1 MRRMLLASAAV
12 AGLAAGLMPA
22 PAAAQNTDV
31 TVVMKLIQGFTQT
44 ANYIKGLFEGIQRNT
59 DADNVADLRVQRD
72 FRNAQ
77 IRDEHVA
84 TPTACESLDNAQTVL
99 VGAGQSWVVRESLSR
114 ITDPRGE
121 AQPGYPS
128 YRGQAVGMAAFNGHH
143 LSRYCSPAEAAD
155 GLCGEGRRPN
165 FDQRASSMVGPLSYG
180 DMQEDVDA
188 ALDYSTTLAHAVALR
203 HPRGAELR
211 SAQGQEIMAA
221 RRWYNAMHSLAR
233 WVANDIIGRRV
244 DTVVLTD
251 AQKAQMAA
259 QGLAPADRGSWM
271 LAMELDVKR
280 RLSRPYAASLQRMPP
295 ASRVAEHVQ
304 STAMQ
309 TDIQWETY
317 KLLQAQSL
325 MLAALVGDRADAP
338 TGLRETALQQL
349 VNAPA
354 PQPR

>member
-1 MRRMLLASAAV
+1 
-12 AGLAAGLMPA
+12 
-22 PAAAQNTDV
+22 
-31 TVVMKLIQGFTQT
+31 
-44 ANYIKGLFEGIQRNT
+44 
-59 DADNVADLRVQRD
+59 
-72 FRNAQ
+72 
-77 IRDEHVA
+77 
-84 TPTACESLDNAQTVL
+84 
-99 VGAGQSWVVRESLSR
+99 
-114 ITDPRGE
+114 
-121 AQPGYPS
+121 
-128 YRGQAVGMAAFNGHH
+128 
-143 LSRYCSPAEAAD
+143 
-155 GLCGEGRRPN
+155 
-165 FDQRASSMVGPLSYG
+165 MVGPLSYG

-221 RRWYNAMHSLAR
+221 RRRYNAMHSLAR

-244 DTVVLTD
+244 NTVVLTD

-259 QGLAPADRGSWM
+259 QGLTPADRGSWM

-304 STAMQ
+304 STATQ

-325 MLAALVGDRADAP
+325 MLAALVADRADAP